1 MVQGLRGERQAYQP
15 VRSALVAGCDPLTI
29 ARALCGACGGKV
41 VYIADLDAIAGTG
54 DHLETVGE
62 LADGL
67 GVEPWVDAGVSGE
80 EAAARLLEAGAA
92 RVIVGTETLS
102 EIGALRALRGAVP
115 AGQLIVSLDV
125 GAGGVISRCPS
136 LRGRA
141 PLEALEV
148 LVAEGVEDV
157 ILLAL
162 THVGTGAGP
171 DAGTLR
177 AGASGVSAAAPGR
190 GRRRARPR
198 GPASPRG
205 GRRRRRAARDRAS
218 SRLDHAGRHPR
229 RAVGRPLA
237 HQRAVRAGTS
247 PSKPPSVRAT
257 NSDAAMRSAV
267 VPGFSA

>member
-1 MVQGLRGERQAYQP
+1 MGGRVVQGLRGERQAYQP

-41 VYIADLDAIAGTG
+41 VYVADLDAIAGTG

-102 EIGALRALRGAVP
+102 EIGALRALRGALP

-125 GAGGVISRCPS
+125 GASGVISRCPS
-136 LRGRA
+136 LRGRV

-148 LVAEGVEDV
+148 LAAEGVEDV

-171 DAGTLR
+171 DTETLR
-177 AGASGVSAAAPGR
+177 AARAAFPRLRLVAAGGVRDPGDLRLLAAAGADGVLLATALHR
-190 GRRRARPR
+190 GWIT
-198 GPASPRG
+198 PADI
-205 GRRRRRAARDRAS
+205 RAARSD
-218 SRLDHAGRHPR
+218 GRS
-229 RAVGRPLA
+229 L
-237 HQRAVRAGTS
+237 TS
-247 PSKPPSVRAT
+247 GP
-257 NSDAAMRSAV
+257 
-267 VPGFSA
+267 